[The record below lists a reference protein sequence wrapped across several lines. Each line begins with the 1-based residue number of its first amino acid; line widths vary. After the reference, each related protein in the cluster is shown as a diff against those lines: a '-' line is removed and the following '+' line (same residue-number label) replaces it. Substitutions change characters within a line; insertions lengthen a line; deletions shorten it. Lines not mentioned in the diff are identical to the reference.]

1 MDLPSGGRLRRHS
14 WSLRAR
20 ILNRHTQF
28 GAPRELSGFLHIH
41 FPILRTSILYIVII
55 QSIFVDFG
63 RLSCN
68 TMRDFPIQSVSVVM
82 RVAIEPSKC
91 MVAMS
96 AVREKLNNI
105 LFKYNDDMQG
115 VPIAYENV
123 SFPPGKDL
131 ARIYGEYP
139 WLHVEVCADV
149 LVFKP
154 TPKESVLGRI
164 NKVSEACNF
173 LLMYNL
179 RSQFMPLRTS

>member
-1 MDLPSGGRLRRHS
+1 
-14 WSLRAR
+14 
-20 ILNRHTQF
+20 
-28 GAPRELSGFLHIH
+28 
-41 FPILRTSILYIVII
+41 
-55 QSIFVDFG
+55 
-63 RLSCN
+63 
-68 TMRDFPIQSVSVVM
+68 
-82 RVAIEPSKC
+82 

-139 WLHVEVCADV
+139 WLHVEVSVDV

-154 TPKESVLGRI
+154 MPKERVFGRI
-164 NKVSEACNF
+164 NKVSENGF
-173 LLMYNL
+173 VSKRIFELI
-179 RSQFMPLRTS
+179 